1 VKRTDLNNLCSVCFA
16 HPTFLQERKVHE
28 MHLKG
33 IEFMRPFHFVSLFIF
48 VFGLIA
54 APVIRSGAAAAQELP
69 VQSAKQ
75 PAPATGG
82 AQTTAPTTDK
92 SAQNKTSQNKPA
104 PKNPFTLEN
113 IMLWLTDK
121 GPMLALVLVAVFGL
135 QLLIRFAA
143 KRIVAF
149 LTKSLADETKGEREK
164 RISTLV
170 GVFHNTTIVVL
181 YIGAVLMVLEV
192 LEIPIGPLLGGV
204 AVAGLAVAF
213 AAQNLI
219 KDYFYGFMIL
229 MENQYGVN
237 DVVSIAG
244 ITGFVERITLRIT
257 VIRDFNAVHFVPHG
271 QITTVSNLTHKW
283 SRAVFDIGV
292 AYKED
297 VDRVMDVLMQLGREL
312 RQDPKFAPLILADP
326 EMLGVDA
333 FGDSAVVI
341 KFFIKTKPIKQWD
354 VKRELLRRIKK
365 KFDELGIE
373 IPFPHRTVFH
383 RFENSGE
390 LQLSGLH
397 K

>member
-1 VKRTDLNNLCSVCFA
+1 
-16 HPTFLQERKVHE
+16 
-28 MHLKG
+28 
-33 IEFMRPFHFVSLFIF
+33 
-48 VFGLIA
+48 
-54 APVIRSGAAAAQELP
+54 
-69 VQSAKQ
+69 
-75 PAPATGG
+75 
-82 AQTTAPTTDK
+82 
-92 SAQNKTSQNKPA
+92 
-104 PKNPFTLEN
+104 
-113 IMLWLTDK
+113 
-121 GPMLALVLVAVFGL
+121 
-135 QLLIRFAA
+135 LLIRFAA

-297 VDRVMDVLMQLGREL
+297 VDRVMDVLMQLGREM
-312 RQDPKFAPLILADP
+312 RQDPKFASLILDDP